1 MKNYKFLYITA
12 LVVSIS
18 GMLAGFDTGVISG
31 AILFIDK
38 SFKINDYLLGLIVS
52 SVSLGAILGA
62 IVNGF
67 LVNKIGRKPVLI
79 LTSIV
84 FILASILSA
93 ISKNAQTLIFSRFL
107 IGSAIG
113 AVSICAPM
121 YLSEISIKEKRGQ
134 IVSFYQ
140 LFITFGILFSYL
152 INYFF
157 ANFRYN
163 WRLMLA
169 CGAILGV
176 VLFFGLIFQKDTP
189 RYYVLKEKFD
199 EARNIIKKLNPDS
212 NSDFVINEIKNT
224 IKNDTMKTKLKFE
237 KYLIYPFIIG
247 VGLMAIQVITGIN
260 AIIYYAPLVFQSV
273 GFKSESQAL
282 LVTIFIGLINF
293 FMTFVAIKYSDKIG
307 RKPLLFIG
315 LSGMTISL
323 IILALAYQFPSL
335 KIGAVL
341 ACGLYIISFSMSLGP
356 MAFLIIS
363 EVFPLMYRGIGMACA
378 ILTNFFVN
386 FLVTGLFPVSLSKL
400 GGCATF
406 SIFILFCIVSFFFI
420 YFVIPETKNKSL
432 EEIEQAFKLKSKLK
446 SKPN

>member
-1 MKNYKFLYITA
+1 MKNYKFLYIAA
-12 LVVSIS
+12 LIVSLS

-38 SFKINDYLLGLIVS
+38 SFEINDYLLGLIVS
-52 SVSLGAILGA
+52 SVSLGAIVGA
-62 IVNGF
+62 FVNGF
-67 LVNKIGRKPVLI
+67 LVNKIGRKPVLV

-93 ISKNAQTLIFSRFL
+93 VSKNAQTLIFSRFL
-107 IGSAIG
+107 IGSAVG

-121 YLSEISIKEKRGQ
+121 YLSEISTKEKRGQ

-152 INYFF
+152 INYYF
-157 ANFRYN
+157 ANFKYN

-169 CGAILGV
+169 CGAVLGIA
-176 VLFFGLIFQKDTP
+176 LFLGLIFQKDTP

-199 EARNIIKKLNPDS
+199 EAKNIIKKLNPSADT
-212 NSDFVINEIKNT
+212 DLTINEIKNT
-224 IKNDTMKTKLKFE
+224 IKNDIADKKLKFE

-247 VGLMAIQVITGIN
+247 IGLMAIQVATGIN

-273 GFKSESQAL
+273 GFKTESQAL
-282 LVTIFIGLINF
+282 FVTIFIGLINF

-323 IILALAYQFPSL
+323 IILAMAYQLPSL
-335 KIGAVL
+335 KVGAVI
-341 ACGLYIISFSMSLGP
+341 ACGLYIVSFSMSLGP

-363 EVFPLMYRGIGMACA
+363 EVFPLVYRGLGMASA
-378 ILTNFFVN
+378 ILTNFFIN

-400 GGCATF
+400 GGTITF
-406 SIFILFCIVSFFFI
+406 SIFILFCIAAFFFI
-420 YFVIPETKNKSL
+420 YFIVPETKNKSL
-432 EEIEQAFKLKSKLK
+432 EEIEQSFKLK